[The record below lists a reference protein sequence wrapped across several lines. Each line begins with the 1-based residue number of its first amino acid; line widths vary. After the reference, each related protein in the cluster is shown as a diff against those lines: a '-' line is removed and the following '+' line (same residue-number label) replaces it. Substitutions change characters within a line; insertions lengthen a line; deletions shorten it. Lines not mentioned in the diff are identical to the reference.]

1 MKMVTPQ
8 HTAFKL
14 VRVPYHASHL
24 ANFIRRRLIEYKV
37 EHRDYNPEEL
47 SSLCH
52 DYQEAGGDRRAFARM
67 TGWPDE

>member
-8 HTAFKL
+8 HSAFNL

-24 ANFIRRRLIEYKV
+24 AKFIRRRLIEYKV

-47 SSLCH
+47 GSLCH
-52 DYQEAGGDRRAFARM
+52 DYQEAGGDRAAFARM
-67 TGWPDE
+67 TGRPDE